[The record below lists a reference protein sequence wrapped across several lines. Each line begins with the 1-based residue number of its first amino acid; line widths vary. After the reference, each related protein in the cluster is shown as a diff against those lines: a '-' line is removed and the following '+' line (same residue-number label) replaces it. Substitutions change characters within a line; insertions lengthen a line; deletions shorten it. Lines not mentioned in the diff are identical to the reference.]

1 MPEMDPTGQRPL
13 RFFRFAHPDA
23 VAAFAGPNAS
33 AKQFQQKIAQ
43 LNNAAQNGNVAPPA
57 PATNSWTD
65 FLKTVSSD
73 SKLKESSGREPTTS
87 V

>member
-13 RFFRFAHPDA
+13 RFFRFAHP
-23 VAAFAGPNAS
+23 GPNAS